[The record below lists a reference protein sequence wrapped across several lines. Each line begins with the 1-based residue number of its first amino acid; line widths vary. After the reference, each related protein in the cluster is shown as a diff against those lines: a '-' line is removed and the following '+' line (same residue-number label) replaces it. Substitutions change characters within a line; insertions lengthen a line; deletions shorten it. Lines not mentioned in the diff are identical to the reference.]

1 MTHRRLSCL
10 DPAISILNKSV
21 GIVRI
26 HLDEV
31 LVVAIRAAAPA
42 RLVIPK
48 IAIVQL
54 NIRTH
59 QTRQGEFLIRLGTD
73 QMSLGPLRESGIG
86 FVAGEVAQ
94 SGPLEDERA
103 EACDGVVD
111 VAVST
116 RNRVEDDFVV
126 WNTTWCVKCD
136 TEPVCED
143 DCCFQE
149 IVPQMG
155 IFDEVLVRARE
166 QIVGCKLRSAPE
178 FLIMMKHT

>member
-1 MTHRRLSCL
+1 MTHRRLSRL
-10 DPAISILNKSV
+10 DPTISILHKSV
-21 GIVRI
+21 RIVRI

-48 IAIVQL
+48 VAILQL

-59 QTRQGEFLIRLGTD
+59 QTRQGELLVRLGTD

-86 FVAGEVAQ
+86 FIAGEVAQ
-94 SGPLEDERA
+94 SGPLEDECA

-111 VAVST
+111 VAESM
-116 RNRVEDDFVV
+116 RDRVEDDFVV
-126 WNTTWCVKCD
+126 RNTAWCVKCN
-136 TEPVCED
+136 TEPVCEN
-143 DCCFQE
+143 DCCFQQ

-155 IFDEVLVRARE
+155 IFNEVFVRARE
-166 QIVGCKLRSAPE
+166 QIMGCK
-178 FLIMMKHT
+178 